1 MHPLLG
7 YRLEKGNV
15 MNRKFGVF
23 LFVFFCYLL
32 WLYFSIYE
40 SSIDNW
46 WSVMEIKDATT
57 DDIQISVS
65 LVKVFV
71 GTVIFTLSGFIFY
84 LLLRKRS

>member
-1 MHPLLG
+1 
-7 YRLEKGNV
+7 
-15 MNRKFGVF
+15 MNRKIRVF

-32 WLYFSIYE
+32 WLYFAIYE

-46 WSVMEIKDATT
+46 WTVNVIKHAT
-57 DDIQISVS
+57 DDTVQIGVS

>member
-1 MHPLLG
+1 
-7 YRLEKGNV
+7 
-15 MNRKFGVF
+15 MNRKIRVF

-32 WLYFSIYE
+32 WLYFAIYE
-40 SSIDNW
+40 SSIYNW
-46 WSVMEIKDATT
+46 WTVNVIKHAT
-57 DDIQISVS
+57 DDTVQIGVS